1 LFSLDN
7 CGWLF
12 GLILLLLFIFSS
24 FFLLLLFVLLLLA
37 FALFLRLV
45 LLRLILAL
53 SNATLLLALSDATL
67 FLLIFCQFMRGDGIG
82 LSVVDLVVCDRLRCT
97 FVSKRLSE
105 DGVV

>member
-1 LFSLDN
+1 MGFWSFLLFSLDN

-24 FFLLLLFVLLLLA
+24 FFLLLFFVLLLLA
-37 FALFLRLV
+37 FALFLWLV

-53 SNATLLLALSDATL
+53 SNATL